1 MITYDELLILI
12 RNTFS
17 ELQLDTED
25 ISAISEKLDS
35 LSIMHLIILIEE
47 KTSYTFT
54 IEDLSNIRNLA
65 DMLRILEKD
74 KILR

>member
-17 ELQLDTED
+17 ELQLDSED

-35 LSIMHLIILIEE
+35 LSIMHLIILVEE
-47 KTSYTFT
+47 KTNYTFT

-65 DMLRILEKD
+65 DMLKILEKD